1 MAIAHEAQAPDAGA
15 SDIGRPWEREMA
27 VRVMT
32 GYVAH
37 ELNHPLGTIINLA
50 NILSRRLADPVVRS
64 KDIREHVKNIKAEA
78 VRATSIIKNMR
89 MLTEHKPVAHE
100 SLSLVEVCHD
110 TIARMKPL
118 AKSKQVKIRF
128 EVRTALV
135 RVHGVKELLETALC
149 NFIIN
154 SITALDLANVT
165 SRLVIIRILTP
176 NPAET
181 AIQVLDNGIGIP
193 GSIRDKVFEP
203 FVTTRPDGSG
213 LGLAIA
219 GDIIRLHHGH
229 VSCRQRKTGTCMEI
243 ILPQEAVAFGLSD
256 LTGSCVW
263 VE

>member
-1 MAIAHEAQAPDAGA
+1 MPEVGVGSHGYSARGPGARRWHERHRPPVGTRN
-15 SDIGRPWEREMA
+15 GRARDDGLCRP
-27 VRVMT
+27 
-32 GYVAH
+32 
-37 ELNHPLGTIINLA
+37 
-50 NILSRRLADPVVRS
+50 RLADPVVRS
-64 KDIREHVKNIKAEA
+64 KDISEHVKNIKAEA

-154 SITALDLANVT
+154 SITALDLANV
-165 SRLVIIRILTP
+165 SRLVTIRILTP
-176 NPAET
+176 SPAET

-193 GSIRDKVFEP
+193 GSIRDKV
-203 FVTTRPDGSG
+203 
-213 LGLAIA
+213 
-219 GDIIRLHHGH
+219 
-229 VSCRQRKTGTCMEI
+229 
-243 ILPQEAVAFGLSD
+243 
-256 LTGSCVW
+256 
-263 VE
+263 

>member
-1 MAIAHEAQAPDAGA
+1 
-15 SDIGRPWEREMA
+15 
-27 VRVMT
+27 
-32 GYVAH
+32 
-37 ELNHPLGTIINLA
+37 
-50 NILSRRLADPVVRS
+50 
-64 KDIREHVKNIKAEA
+64 
-78 VRATSIIKNMR
+78 
-89 MLTEHKPVAHE
+89 
-100 SLSLVEVCHD
+100 D

-193 GSIRDKVFEP
+193 GSIRERSSSLSLRRARTAAAWDLQSQATSF
-203 FVTTRPDGSG
+203 GC
-213 LGLAIA
+213 I
-219 GDIIRLHHGH
+219 
-229 VSCRQRKTGTCMEI
+229 TGTY
-243 ILPQEAVAFGLSD
+243 LVA
-256 LTGSCVW
+256 
-263 VE
+263 

>member
-1 MAIAHEAQAPDAGA
+1 MSPMSSTTPWAPLSTSPTFCRDASPTRSSGRKKSA
-15 SDIGRPWEREMA
+15 STSKTSKPKRFAP
-27 VRVMT
+27 
-32 GYVAH
+32 
-37 ELNHPLGTIINLA
+37 
-50 NILSRRLADPVVRS
+50 RR
-64 KDIREHVKNIKAEA
+64 
-78 VRATSIIKNMR
+78 
-89 MLTEHKPVAHE
+89 HKPVAHE

-203 FVTTRPDGSG
+203 FVTTRPDGSD

-219 GDIIRLHHGH
+219 GDIIRLHHGQ
-229 VSCRQRKTGTCMEI
+229 VSCRRRKTGTCMEI
-243 ILPQEAVAFGLSD
+243 ILPQEALRLG
-256 LTGSCVW
+256 
-263 VE
+263 

>member
-1 MAIAHEAQAPDAGA
+1 MSPMSSATPWAPLSTSPTFCRDASPTRSSGRKKSA
-15 SDIGRPWEREMA
+15 S
-27 VRVMT
+27 T
-32 GYVAH
+32 
-37 ELNHPLGTIINLA
+37 
-50 NILSRRLADPVVRS
+50 S
-64 KDIREHVKNIKAEA
+64 KTLEPKRFE
-78 VRATSIIKNMR
+78 
-89 MLTEHKPVAHE
+89 HE
-100 SLSLVEVCHD
+100 SLSLVDVCPE
-110 TIARMKPL
+110 TIDRMKPL

-193 GSIRDKVFEP
+193 GSIRDKIFEP

-229 VSCRQRKTGTCMEI
+229 VSCRRRKTGTCMEI
-243 ILPQEAVAFGLSD
+243 ILPQEALR
-256 LTGSCVW
+256 
-263 VE
+263 

>member
-1 MAIAHEAQAPDAGA
+1 
-15 SDIGRPWEREMA
+15 
-27 VRVMT
+27 
-32 GYVAH
+32 
-37 ELNHPLGTIINLA
+37 
-50 NILSRRLADPVVRS
+50 
-64 KDIREHVKNIKAEA
+64 
-78 VRATSIIKNMR
+78 
-89 MLTEHKPVAHE
+89 
-100 SLSLVEVCHD
+100 
-110 TIARMKPL
+110 MKPL

-154 SITALDLANVT
+154 SITALDLANV
-165 SRLVIIRILTP
+165 SRLVTIRILTP

-229 VSCRQRKTGTCMEI
+229 VSCPQDRYLHGDNSATGS
-243 ILPQEAVAFGLSD
+243 VAFELSD

>member
-1 MAIAHEAQAPDAGA
+1 
-15 SDIGRPWEREMA
+15 
-27 VRVMT
+27 
-32 GYVAH
+32 
-37 ELNHPLGTIINLA
+37 
-50 NILSRRLADPVVRS
+50 
-64 KDIREHVKNIKAEA
+64 
-78 VRATSIIKNMR
+78 
-89 MLTEHKPVAHE
+89 
-100 SLSLVEVCHD
+100 
-110 TIARMKPL
+110 MKPL
-118 AKSKQVKIRF
+118 AKSKQVKIRL

-154 SITALDLANVT
+154 SITALDLADVT

-176 NPAET
+176 SPAET